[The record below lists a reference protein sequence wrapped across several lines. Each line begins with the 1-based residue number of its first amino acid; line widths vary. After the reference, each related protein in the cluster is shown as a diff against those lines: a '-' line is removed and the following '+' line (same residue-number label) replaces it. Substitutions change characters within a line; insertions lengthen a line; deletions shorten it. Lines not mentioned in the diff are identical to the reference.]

1 MARSVELL
9 LTENVEN
16 LGIVGD
22 VVRVK
27 LGYARNFLLPREL
40 ATEPSEELI
49 KSLQAKRADA
59 ERLLAEQ
66 RQQRA
71 STIEK
76 LANYELHIE
85 RSCNDQGILYAGVT
99 QQEIAGAL
107 NAAGF
112 KNVRPRDIRLNEAIK
127 RVDTYNVHVKFETEL
142 ETNIKLWVMADRKLE
157 LEEKEDMDFDMEGN
171 LIEKPKGK
179 KGDKGEKSE
188 DGEKAEKSDRPERGE
203 RRERERAPKIDLLEK
218 PKTGWAPREAA
229 PAPAAAEP
237 AAAEPAKKAGK
248 KKKD

>member
-27 LGYARNFLLPREL
+27 VGYARNFLLPREL

-49 KSLQAKRADA
+49 KGLQAKRAEA
-59 ERLLAEQ
+59 ERQLAEQ
-66 RQQRA
+66 RQLRVA
-71 STIEK
+71 TIEK
-76 LANYELHIE
+76 LAGYELHLE

-112 KNVRPRDIRLNEAIK
+112 NTVRPRDIRLNEAIK
-127 RVDTYNVHVKFETEL
+127 RVDTYSVHVKFETEL

-157 LEEKEDMDFDMEGN
+157 TEEKDEMEFDSEGE
-171 LIEKPKGK
+171 LVDKSKAGKG
-179 KGDKGEKSE
+179 GN
-188 DGEKAEKSDRPERGE
+188 DRPERPARDRG
-203 RRERERAPKIDLLEK
+203 PKIDLLEK
-218 PKTGWAPREAA
+218 PKTGWAPRAEAA
-229 PAPAAAEP
+229 APNEAAAAEP
-237 AAAEPAKKAGK
+237 AAEPAKKAGK
-248 KKKD
+248 KSKKE

>member
-1 MARSVELL
+1 MASSIELL

-22 VVRVK
+22 VVKVRI
-27 LGYARNFLLPREL
+27 GYARNYLLPREL
-40 ATEPSEELI
+40 ATEPSEALI

-66 RQQRA
+66 RQERA
-71 STIEK
+71 TTIEK
-76 LANYELHIE
+76 LSSYELHIE

-99 QQEIAGAL
+99 QQEIAAAL

-127 RVDTYNVHVKFETEL
+127 RVDTYTVHVKFETEL

-157 LEEKEDMDFDMEGN
+157 LDQKEEMDFDSEGE
-171 LIEKPKGK
+171 LVDKAKAGKG
-179 KGDKGEKSE
+179 G
-188 DGEKAEKSDRPERGE
+188 DRPERPA
-203 RRERERAPKIDLLEK
+203 RERGPKIDLLEK
-218 PKTGWAPREAA
+218 PKTGWAPRAEAA
-229 PAPAAAEP
+229 PAAGAAPAAE
-237 AAAEPAKKAGK
+237 AAPSEAPAKKAGK
-248 KKKD
+248 KESKPEGKKSKKD

>member
-1 MARSVELL
+1 MANSVELL

-22 VVRVK
+22 VVKVR
-27 LGYARNFLLPREL
+27 LGFARNYLLPRQL

-59 ERLLAEQ
+59 EKLLA
-66 RQQRA
+66 QQRA
-71 STIEK
+71 ERATTIEK

-85 RSCNDQGILYAGVT
+85 RSCNDQGILYASVT

-127 RVDTYNVHVKFETEL
+127 RVDTYTVHVKFETEL

-157 LEEKEDMDFDMEGN
+157 LDEKEEMDFDMEGE

-179 KGDKGEKSE
+179 KGEKDGEGEKPE
-188 DGEKAEKSDRPERGE
+188 RPERQF
-203 RRERERAPKIDLLEK
+203 RERGPKIDLLEK
-218 PKTGWAPREAA
+218 PKTGWAPKVDPAA
-229 PAPAAAEP
+229 AAAAAPAAAAEP
-237 AAAEPAKKAGK
+237 AAEPAKKASK